1 MGAICLLPSIAY
13 IGDKEGQVMRCELE
27 VQQRIDEL
35 RKEITANNDH
45 LCLRIIDYLI
55 EKEAFDSK
63 HRVSLSEL
71 AKGTGINP
79 GTIYRLLFG
88 DKKHRARLLK
98 YGVITWERKN
108 RRGRRKGLYL
118 KLFPSSEKNKL
129 LTYRKELATFQSIST
144 NEEIRRERRKKHF
157 NPDIAHFEL
166 ELILRNKSCM
176 KILNA
181 IREHKIFHWKR
192 AVSLKTL
199 ASLAGVHPSTAL
211 RLIVPDEENN
221 PYPYAYLARLTSYSR
236 RGKQIL
242 VYVPPKWKPLLDMLV
257 SPTIDDKKL
266 AEMAYLYYSIVVG
279 ENCKKFTDKPTSEGN
294 NCVKFATNLIS
305 FSSPPLNEEEST
317 TNNNMKNLKTG
328 GRACPCESVSNQYRS
343 DLTDRKERVITA
355 TPSQPEPTSA
365 RQPQPDVSAPLTGVV
380 AAESGVSSL
389 PEVDLSTTG
398 DRETDYERRFRGG
411 REEVFAAPPRQPDEP
426 TRPTQPH
433 RASQPASPQRSV
445 APAGAGAA
453 DGVGGKLPEVTGG
466 GEGGLW
472 LDGREWGW
480 RWRLGDGLYLD
491 GGLVLGHNEAVKHV
505 SSLLWEGSEEDDIFL
520 TFDSVPPIGTAEGER
535 FGGEEPDFSDDDS
548 VDELELWWIMGF
560 PHTKEVIGARPS
572 HPMLVWARSGYK
584 AQKWLW
590 NGKRWLKVG
599 EYDFLKGEEREA
611 FRWDRDQPRVGCFGL
626 TKRGR
631 RIYLWYSDKKYRW
644 VFVGSCYFD
653 PDEPVKFFLKH
664 DPRRKWKRERRE
676 ICTEIH
682 PLRSWAFL
690 PTELNEKG
698 ACAKCGDYHP
708 RLLFFSVPKS
718 FEYKIRRFQRRS
730 NWKASAGNLVLMFSG
745 CRVCEGCMRQI
756 QYDLM
761 EVLSRLAKD
770 RETLLEAAIYT
781 GLLEYNPEW
790 EERSPWLAFFYRLR
804 HWTQFLEFRFRA
816 TPSEFMYIDGEL
828 LEERL
833 RLNLY
838 E

>member
-1 MGAICLLPSIAY
+1 L
-13 IGDKEGQVMRCELE
+13 K
-27 VQQRIDEL
+27 
-35 RKEITANNDH
+35 
-45 LCLRIIDYLI
+45 IIDYLI
-55 EKEAFDSK
+55 EKRAFDSK

-129 LTYRKELATFQSIST
+129 LTYRKELAIFQSIST
-144 NEEIRRERRKKHF
+144 NEEIRKERRKKHF
-157 NPDIAHFEL
+157 NPDIAYFEL
-166 ELILRNKSCM
+166 ELILRNKSCV

-181 IREHKIFHWKR
+181 IKEHKIFHWKR

-211 RLIVPDEENN
+211 RLIIPDEENN
-221 PYPYAYLARLTSYSR
+221 PYPYAYLARLTSYSK

-257 SPTIDDKKL
+257 SPNIGGEKL
-266 AEMAYLYYSIVVG
+266 EEMAYLYYSIAVG
-279 ENCKKFTDKPTSEGN
+279 GNCKKFVANPTSEGN

-305 FSSPPLNEEEST
+305 FSSPPLDKEEST
-317 TNNNMKNLKTG
+317 TNNRKNLKTG
-328 GRACPCESVSNQYRS
+328 GSACPCESASNQYSS

-355 TPSQPEPTSA
+355 TPSWPAPS
-365 RQPQPDVSAPLTGVV
+365 DPLTGVV

-389 PEVDLSTTG
+389 PEVDLSTAG

-411 REEVFAAPPRQPDEP
+411 REGVFATSPRQPDEP
-426 TRPTQPH
+426 NR
-433 RASQPASPQRSV
+433 PASPRQTSSPRRSV
-445 APAGAGAA
+445 DPAG
-453 DGVGGKLPEVTGG
+453 VGSAEEVVTGG
-466 GEGGLW
+466 GSWRAEE
-472 LDGREWGW
+472 LDGRKWGW
-480 RWRLGDGLYLD
+480 RWRLGDGLYFD
-491 GGLVLGHNEAVKHV
+491 SGLVLGHNEAVKHV
-505 SSLLWEGSEEDDIFL
+505 SSLLWDGSEEEDIFL
-520 TFDSVPPIGTAEGER
+520 TFDSVPPIGTAEEER
-535 FGGEEPDFSDDDS
+535 FGGEEPDFSDDDL
-548 VDELELWWIMGF
+548 VGELDLWWIMGF
-560 PHTKEVIGARPS
+560 PHTKEVVGARPS
-572 HPMLVWARSGYK
+572 RPMLVWARSGYK

-599 EYDFLKGEEREA
+599 EYDFLKEEEREA
-611 FRWDRDQPRVGCFGL
+611 FSRDRDQPLVGCFGL

-653 PDEPVKFFLKH
+653 PAEPVKFFLKH

-690 PTELNEKG
+690 PPELNEKG

-730 NWKASAGNLVLMFSG
+730 NWKASVGSLVLMFSG
-745 CRVCEGCMRQI
+745 YRVCEGCMRQI

-790 EERSPWLAFFYRLR
+790 EEKSPWLAFFYRLR
-804 HWTQFLEFRFRA
+804 HWTQFLEFRFRTSHSDFA
-816 TPSEFMYIDGEL
+816 YIDGEL
-828 LEERL
+828 LEERSK
-833 RLNLY
+833 LNLY